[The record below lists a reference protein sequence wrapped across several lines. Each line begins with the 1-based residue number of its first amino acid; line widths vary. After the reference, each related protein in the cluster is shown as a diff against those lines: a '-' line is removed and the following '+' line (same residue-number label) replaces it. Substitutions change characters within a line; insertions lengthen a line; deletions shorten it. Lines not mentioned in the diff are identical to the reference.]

1 MQALQDLAEEYLAN
15 VAALEARIAELQQQE
30 RQQTSCQARL
40 LLHRRIT
47 ILYQMA
53 GEGRQ
58 TAFEMQHYYDKPERG
73 GTTYEK
79 PKPTKPTKRK
89 RERVRFSKTGYGPA
103 APAAAMHGR
112 NTNPAPVSGLRAQL
126 SRGYAAKR
134 NSL

>member
-1 MQALQDLAEEYLAN
+1 MQALQELAEEYLAN

-30 RQQTSCQARL
+30 RELTSCQDRL

-47 ILYQMA
+47 VLYQMA

-58 TAFEMQHYYDKPERG
+58 TAFKMQHYYDKPKEG
-73 GTTYEK
+73 GVIHDK
-79 PKPTKPTKRK
+79 PKLIPSKPAK

-103 APAAAMHGR
+103 SPAAAMHGR

-126 SRGYAAKR
+126 SRRNAAKR